1 MNARQQRVEEKNRM
15 VRRLNRLITS
25 LIWLQGAANLD
36 AAEAATL
43 RDAIDDARLT
53 LRDLR
58 KDGTV

>member
-1 MNARQQRVEEKNRM
+1 M
-15 VRRLNRLITS
+15 NRLITS